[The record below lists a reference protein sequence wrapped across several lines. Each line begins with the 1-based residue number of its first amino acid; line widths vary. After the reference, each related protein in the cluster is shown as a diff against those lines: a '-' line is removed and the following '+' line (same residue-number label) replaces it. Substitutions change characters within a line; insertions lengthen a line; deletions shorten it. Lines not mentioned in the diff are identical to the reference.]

1 MVFSRFAVFVF
12 CALLW
17 AAPAHAFETEAQEP
31 SQIAALKVSG
41 EAFMPIAKD
50 FGCPVFTWAGFND
63 KAFRTAQLEYTPEG
77 HDVKN
82 WTRLQ
87 TTTVYALTGRADADT
102 EIMTGL
108 AQLLVGNYK
117 KSAEVIDLQY
127 FENGIGEPAFYIEYK
142 IGEGDAREH
151 NAGVFMRTS
160 DKAAAFMQI
169 QARKG
174 ELPRK
179 DTYILLGYLGMAPK
193 GADVKRAAAP
203 ETKDKEPSI
212 ALPRRKPVLP
222 AAAATVDADMPAL
235 PDISQLPAI
244 QSIPAMPVLPSGLN
258 AP

>member
-1 MVFSRFAVFVF
+1 MVFLSRFTVFLF
-12 CALLW
+12 CALVW

-31 SQIAALKVSG
+31 SQIAALEASG
-41 EAFMPIAKD
+41 QAFLPIAKD
-50 FGCPVFTWAGFND
+50 FGCPVFTWAGFTD
-63 KAFRTAQLEYTPEG
+63 PQFRTAQLEYTPEG

-87 TTTVYALTGRADADT
+87 TTTVYGLTGRADADT
-102 EIMTGL
+102 KIMTGL

-117 KSAEVIDLQY
+117 KTAEVIDLQY

-174 ELPRK
+174 DLPRK

-193 GADVKRAAAP
+193 GVDVKRGASLDAGQ
-203 ETKDKEPSI
+203 TQTPSI
-212 ALPRRKPVLP
+212 TLPRRKPHIAPP
-222 AAAATVDADMPAL
+222 AMSLDD
-235 PDISQLPAI
+235 LPAI
-244 QSIPAMPVLPSGLN
+244 PPIPSMPTLPSGLG

>member
-1 MVFSRFAVFVF
+1 MVFNRFVVFVF

-31 SQIAALKVSG
+31 SQIAALKASG

-63 KAFRTAQLEYTPEG
+63 KEFRTAQLEYTPEG
-77 HDVKN
+77 HDIKN

-102 EIMTGL
+102 KIMTGL

-117 KSAEVIDLQY
+117 KNAEVIDLQY
-127 FENGIGEPAFYIEYK
+127 FENGIGEPAFFIEYK
-142 IGEGDAREH
+142 VGEGDAREH

-193 GADVKRAAAP
+193 GADIKRAAVV
-203 ETKDKEPSI
+203 TGDKEAGVI
-212 ALPRRKPVLP
+212 TLPRRKPALP
-222 AAAATVDADMPAL
+222 AAAADADVPAL
-235 PDISQLPAI
+235 PDISKLPAI
-244 QSIPAMPVLPSGLN
+244 PSIPAMPVLPSGLN